1 MRRWADLLKTIGAV
15 WTFDYPYMTEGR
27 KRPDPLPKLIACHRN
42 ALERARQSHEGPAVL
57 IGKSMGS
64 RVGCHV
70 ATEEEVAA
78 VICLGY
84 PLCGGGDPQKLRDGV
99 LRELSTPTL
108 FVQGTRDPLCPL
120 ALLEGVRG
128 EMRAV
133 NELHVVE
140 GGDHSLTVAKSL
152 LKTRGETQDDVDR
165 RALEHIREF
174 VAGNTRESDSNPSQ
188 FTFNR
193 RATRGSSG
201 R

>member
-27 KRPDPLPKLIACHRN
+27 KRPDPLPKLIASHRE
-42 ALERARQSHEGPAVL
+42 ALRQSRRSHDGPAVL

-70 ATEEEVAA
+70 ALEEEVSA

-84 PLCGGGDPQKLRDGV
+84 PLCGGGDPGKLRDRV
-99 LRELSTPTL
+99 LRELSTPIL

-120 ALLEGVRG
+120 SLLDEVRG
-128 EMRAV
+128 EMPAV

-140 GGDHSLTVAKSL
+140 GGDHSLNVTKNQ
-152 LKTRGETQDDVDR
+152 LKATGETQNDVDR
-165 RALEHIREF
+165 RILQIIREF
-174 VAGNTRESDSNPSQ
+174 VDDNIRK
-188 FTFNR
+188 
-193 RATRGSSG
+193 SSK
-201 R
+201 